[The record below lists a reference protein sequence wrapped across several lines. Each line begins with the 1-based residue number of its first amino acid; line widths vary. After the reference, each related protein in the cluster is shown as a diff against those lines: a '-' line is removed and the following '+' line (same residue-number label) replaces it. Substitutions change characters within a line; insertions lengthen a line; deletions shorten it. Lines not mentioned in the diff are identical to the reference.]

1 MDRRTLGHL
10 AALFT
15 IVNWGTTFIATK
27 VLLRSFTPV
36 EILVFRFVLGV
47 VALFV
52 ACPRLLR
59 VKDRRQELVF
69 LAAGLTAPAS
79 TI

>member
-36 EILVFRFVLGV
+36 EILVFRFILGV

-52 ACPRLLR
+52 SCPRLLR
-59 VKDRRQELVF
+59 VKDRKQELFF
-69 LAAGLTAPAS
+69 LAAGL
-79 TI
+79 